1 MINSQFFK
9 DCGLILLNE
18 EDVKCDIA
26 DECMWSL
33 PGLENDWVVK
43 SSLHRNAGMVISEFV
58 VNDNVIMIN
67 TISLHPF
74 IIEEPNDLNNLKNT
88 IIQLNIKYK
97 NAKERLLLEAIRD
110 DFH

>member
-18 EDVKCDIA
+18 EDVKFGIA
-26 DECMWSL
+26 DECIWTF

-58 VNDNVIMIN
+58 VNDNVIN

-74 IIEEPNDLNNLKNT
+74 FIEEPNDLNNLKNT
-88 IIQLNIKYK
+88 IIQLNVEYK
-97 NAKERLLLEAIRD
+97 TTKEKLLLEAIRD

>member
-9 DCGLILLNE
+9 DCGLIPLNE
-18 EDVKCDIA
+18 EDVKCGIA
-26 DECMWSL
+26 DECMWSF

-43 SSLHRNAGMVISEFV
+43 SSVHRNAGMVISEFV
-58 VNDNVIMIN
+58 VKDNVIN

-74 IIEEPNDLNNLKNT
+74 FIDEPNDLNDLKNR
-88 IIQLNIKYK
+88 IIQLNMKYK
-97 NAKERLLLEAIRD
+97 HTKERLLLEAIRD

>member
-9 DCGLILLNE
+9 DCGLIPLNE
-18 EDVKCDIA
+18 EDVKCGIA
-26 DECMWSL
+26 DECMWSF

-43 SSLHRNAGMVISEFV
+43 SSVHRNAGMVISEFV
-58 VNDNVIMIN
+58 VKDNVIN

-74 IIEEPNDLNNLKNT
+74 FIDEPNDLNDLKNT
-88 IIQLNIKYK
+88 IIQLNVKYK
-97 NAKERLLLEAIRD
+97 TTKEKLLLEAIRD

>member
-26 DECMWSL
+26 DECMWTF

-58 VNDNVIMIN
+58 VKDNVIN
-67 TISLHPF
+67 TISLHDF

-88 IIQLNIKYK
+88 IIQLNMKYK

>member
-18 EDVKCDIA
+18 EDVKFGIA
-26 DECMWSL
+26 DECIWTF

-58 VNDNVIMIN
+58 VKDNVIN

-74 IIEEPNDLNNLKNT
+74 FIDEPNDLNDLKNT
-88 IIQLNIKYK
+88 IIQLNVEYK
-97 NAKERLLLEAIRD
+97 TTKEKLLLEAIRD

>member
-9 DCGLILLNE
+9 DCGLIPLNE
-18 EDVKCDIA
+18 EDVKCGIA
-26 DECMWSL
+26 DECMWSF

-43 SSLHRNAGMVISEFV
+43 SSVHRNAGMVISEFV
-58 VNDNVIMIN
+58 VKDNVIN

-74 IIEEPNDLNNLKNT
+74 FIDEPNDLNDLKNT
-88 IIQLNIKYK
+88 IIQLNVKYK
-97 NAKERLLLEAIRD
+97 STKEKMLLEAIRD

>member
-9 DCGLILLNE
+9 DCGLIPLNE
-18 EDVKCDIA
+18 EDVKCGIA
-26 DECMWSL
+26 DECMLSF

-43 SSLHRNAGMVISEFV
+43 SSVHRNAGMVISEFV
-58 VNDNVIMIN
+58 VKDNVIN

-74 IIEEPNDLNNLKNT
+74 FIDEPNDLNDLKNR
-88 IIQLNIKYK
+88 IIQLNMKYK
-97 NAKERLLLEAIRD
+97 HTKERLLLEAIRD

>member
-18 EDVKCDIA
+18 EDVKFGIA
-26 DECMWSL
+26 DECIWTF

-58 VNDNVIMIN
+58 VNDNVIN

-88 IIQLNIKYK
+88 IIQLNVEYK
-97 NAKERLLLEAIRD
+97 ATKEKLLLEAIRD

>member
-18 EDVKCDIA
+18 EDVKFGIA
-26 DECMWSL
+26 DECIWTF

-58 VNDNVIMIN
+58 VNDNVIN

-88 IIQLNIKYK
+88 IIQLNVEYK
-97 NAKERLLLEAIRD
+97 TTKEKLLLEAIRD